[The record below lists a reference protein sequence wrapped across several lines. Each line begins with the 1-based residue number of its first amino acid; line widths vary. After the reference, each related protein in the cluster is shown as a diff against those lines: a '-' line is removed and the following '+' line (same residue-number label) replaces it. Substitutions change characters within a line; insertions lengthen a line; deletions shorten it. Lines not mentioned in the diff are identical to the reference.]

1 MSFGQTDQRAANSQS
16 DAANNSDRPD
26 GGRRQ
31 AVTGSLAQIF
41 QRIGSRDSGGPL
53 FVPLVGLVGR
63 ACDSRIYRDRYADHQ
78 CKRSPPAQLSAS
90 QVWKCLSASS
100 FLCFDVGPELNVIR
114 MTALRIGASFDRVMS
129 MKFDTESDDIAVTA

>member
-1 MSFGQTDQRAANSQS
+1 VSFGQTDQRAANSQS
-16 DAANNSDRPD
+16 DAANNSDGPD

-41 QRIGSRDSGGPL
+41 QRIGSGDSGGPL
-53 FVPLVGLVGR
+53 FVPLVGLVG
-63 ACDSRIYRDRYADHQ
+63 ALATAGFTATADHQ

-100 FLCFDVGPELNVIR
+100 FLCFDVGSVI
-114 MTALRIGASFDRVMS
+114 ALRP
-129 MKFDTESDDIAVTA
+129 MKYAAQVERRRIPNVVRRP